1 MKLVWALLMAILAGF
16 ALPAAVQAQDQAQ
29 DKRFESANPTALEK
43 ELYEVELKWMKAE
56 HDKIM
61 DGKDSMNQLWTDQF
75 FDVLSSGD
83 VVDKHEMMDRMAKAD
98 SKPGTGAFPD
108 TFKVRAIYG
117 DVVLATDHTTIKGL
131 DSSGNIV
138 PVREMRVLRMFVK
151 DKGRWRVAGAG
162 LVVIPP
168 K

>member
-1 MKLVWALLMAILAGF
+1 MKLVWVLVMSVVAGF
-16 ALPAAVQAQDQAQ
+16 AVPAAGQAQ
-29 DKRFESANPTALEK
+29 DKRFESPNPTALEK
-43 ELYEVELKWMKAE
+43 ELYQVELKWMKAE

-61 DGKDSMNQLWTDQF
+61 AGTDSMNELWTDQF
-75 FDVLSSGD
+75 FDVLSTGV
-83 VVDKHEMMDRMAKAD
+83 VVDKHEMMDLMGKAD
-98 SKPGTGAFPD
+98 SRPGTGAFPD

-117 DVVLATDHTTIKGL
+117 DVVLATDHTTIKGV
-131 DSSGNIV
+131 DSSGNIIT
-138 PVREMRVLRMFVK
+138 VREMRVLRMFVK

>member
-1 MKLVWALLMAILAGF
+1 MKFMWVVILFMLAAYG
-16 ALPAAVQAQDQAQ
+16 LPAGAQAQ

-43 ELYEVELKWMKAE
+43 TLYEVELKWMKAE

-61 DGKDSMNQLWTDQF
+61 DGPNSMNEMWMNDF
-75 FDVLSSGD
+75 FDVLPTGV
-83 VVDKHEMMDRMAKAD
+83 VVDKHEMMDMMNKAD
-98 SKPGTGAFPD
+98 ARPGTGAFPD

-117 DVVLATDHTTIKGL
+117 NVVLASDHTTIKGA
-131 DSSGNIV
+131 DANGNIV
-138 PVREMRVLRMFVK
+138 TVREMRVLRMFVK
-151 DKGRWRVAGAG
+151 DKGKWRVAGAG

>member
-1 MKLVWALLMAILAGF
+1 MKFVWVLILSMLAGGAF
-16 ALPAAVQAQDQAQ
+16 PSRTRAQEKQ
-29 DKRFESANPTALEK
+29 DRRFESVSPTPLEK

-56 HDKIM
+56 HDKIL
-61 DGKDSMNQLWTDQF
+61 DGPDSMNEMWMDDF
-75 FDVLSSGD
+75 FDVLSSGV
-83 VVDKHEMMDRMAKAD
+83 VVDKHEMMDLMNKAD
-98 SKPGTGAFPD
+98 SRPGTGAFPD

-117 DVVLATDHTTIKGL
+117 TVVLATDHTTIKGV
-131 DSSGNIV
+131 DASGNIV
-138 PVREMRVLRMFVK
+138 PTREMRVLRMFVK

>member
-1 MKLVWALLMAILAGF
+1 MKFVWVLIVSMFAGL
-16 ALPAAVQAQDQAQ
+16 ALPARARAQ
-29 DKRFESANPTALEK
+29 DKRFESASPSALEK

-61 DGKDSMNQLWTDQF
+61 DGPNSMNEMWMDTF
-75 FDVLSSGD
+75 FDVLPTGV
-83 VVDKHEMMDRMAKAD
+83 VVDKHEMMDLMNKAD
-98 SKPGTGAFPD
+98 ARPGTGAFPD

-117 DVVLATDHTTIKGL
+117 NVVLATDHTTIKGV
-131 DSSGNIV
+131 DSNGKIV
-138 PVREMRVLRMFVK
+138 SVREMRVLRMFVK
-151 DKGRWRVAGAG
+151 DKGKWRVAGAG